1 MLANAFKD
9 AINLLTDVKQLS
21 ASRAMSSEKIYCM
34 AEPKLIF
41 GNQAFFG
48 GAMRDRRN
56 SGMVDAATVL
66 SRLMD
71 KWAGKNIDAPAPD
84 LPQAMG
90 SEFGGKSIVEVT
102 EALLRQV
109 SKRD

>member
-1 MLANAFKD
+1 
-9 AINLLTDVKQLS
+9 
-21 ASRAMSSEKIYCM
+21 M

-71 KWAGKNIDAPAPD
+71 KWAGKNIDAPTRD

-102 EALLRQV
+102 EALLRQA

>member
-1 MLANAFKD
+1 MQLIFR
-9 AINLLTDVKQLS
+9 QLS
-21 ASRAMSSEKIYCM
+21 NNFLPAARRPKKIYCM

-56 SGMVDAATVL
+56 NGMVDAATVL

-71 KWAGKNIDAPAPD
+71 KWAGKSADAPTQE

-90 SEFGGKSIVEVT
+90 SEFAGKSIVEVT

>member
-1 MLANAFKD
+1 
-9 AINLLTDVKQLS
+9 
-21 ASRAMSSEKIYCM
+21 
-34 AEPKLIF
+34 
-41 GNQAFFG
+41 
-48 GAMRDRRN
+48 MRDRRN
-56 SGMVDAATVL
+56 SGMVDAATVW

-71 KWAGKNIDAPAPD
+71 KWAGKNVDASTRD

-90 SEFGGKSIVEVT
+90 PEFAGKSIVEVT